1 MHTYERS
8 SIINLL
14 IIVKILIF
22 GVIVVNIR
30 RAEEKDIP
38 QIEELL
44 YQVHKVHSDKRP
56 DLFIPG
62 SKKYTTNELKEILA
76 DDEKPVYVADSDGVI
91 LGYAFCVYQRH
102 CTKSSNYTSLYIDDL
117 CVSENSRGLKIGT
130 RLYEYV
136 LDVAKKNGCH
146 NLTLNVWECNES
158 AKKFY
163 DKCGLKIQKSGME
176 QVLD

>member
-1 MHTYERS
+1 M
-8 SIINLL
+8 
-14 IIVKILIF
+14 
-22 GVIVVNIR
+22 
-30 RAEEKDIP
+30 
-38 QIEELL
+38 EELL

-56 DLFIPG
+56 DLCSPG

-76 DDEKPVYVADSDGVI
+76 DDEKPVYVADNDGVI

-163 DKCGLKIQKSGME
+163 DKCGLKIQKYGME
-176 QVLD
+176 QVLDQL

>member
-1 MHTYERS
+1 M
-8 SIINLL
+8 
-14 IIVKILIF
+14 
-22 GVIVVNIR
+22 G
-30 RAEEKDIP
+30 
-38 QIEELL
+38 
-44 YQVHKVHSDKRP
+44 
-56 DLFIPG
+56 
-62 SKKYTTNELKEILA
+62 
-76 DDEKPVYVADSDGVI
+76 YV
-91 LGYAFCVYQRH
+91 FCVYQRH

-163 DKCGLKIQKSGME
+163 DKCGLKIQKYGME

>member
-14 IIVKILIF
+14 IIAKILIS

-76 DDEKPVYVADSDGVI
+76 DDEKPVYVADNDGVI

-136 LDVAKKNGCH
+136 LDVAIKTAVIILPLMYG
-146 NLTLNVWECNES
+146 NVTNPPRS
-158 AKKFY
+158 FTINA
-163 DKCGLKIQKSGME
+163 D
-176 QVLD
+176 

>member
-1 MHTYERS
+1 M
-8 SIINLL
+8 
-14 IIVKILIF
+14 
-22 GVIVVNIR
+22 NIR

-38 QIEELL
+38 QIEQLL

-62 SKKYTTNELKEILA
+62 AKKYTTEELKEILS
-76 DDEKPVYVADSDGVI
+76 DDEKPIYVADDGGVI
-91 LGYAFCVYQRH
+91 LGYAFCVYQY

-117 CVSENSRGLKIGT
+117 CVSEKARGQKIGT
-130 RLYEYV
+130 QLYNFV

-163 DKCGLKIQKSGME
+163 EKCGLKIQKYGME

>member
-1 MHTYERS
+1 M
-8 SIINLL
+8 
-14 IIVKILIF
+14 
-22 GVIVVNIR
+22 
-30 RAEEKDIP
+30 
-38 QIEELL
+38 
-44 YQVHKVHSDKRP
+44 
-56 DLFIPG
+56 
-62 SKKYTTNELKEILA
+62 
-76 DDEKPVYVADSDGVI
+76 
-91 LGYAFCVYQRH
+91 GYAFCVYQRH

-136 LDVAKKNGCH
+136 LDVAKKKGCH

-163 DKCGLKIQKSGME
+163 DKCGLKIQKYGME

>member
-1 MHTYERS
+1 M
-8 SIINLL
+8 
-14 IIVKILIF
+14 
-22 GVIVVNIR
+22 NIR
-30 RAEEKDIP
+30 RAEEKDIL

-76 DDEKPVYVADSDGVI
+76 DDEKPVYVADNDGVI

-102 CTKSSNYTSLYIDDL
+102 CTKSSNYVSFYIDDL

-163 DKCGLKIQKSGME
+163 EKCGFTRSHRIPNFFTDHYDHPIYEAGVQLVDMVYLQRN
-176 QVLD
+176 L